1 MYERFT
7 AKARAVVSR
16 AAHEAR
22 LLHHGHVG
30 TEHLLLGLL
39 LDEGGVVV
47 EALAACG
54 VSVVNAREAVARAGS
69 RDRREHAGELPL
81 TRNAR
86 KVLTDASYE
95 ADVFGDAQVGPRHIL
110 LALTRVGEGTAVRV
124 LSGLTGDIA
133 LVRAETTRRL
143 DERPGGP
150 DLRERVGRLE
160 REVLRL
166 RDELDELRRQIT
178 SSEATAAAAAS
189 PERMQAGMPTPS

>member
-1 MYERFT
+1 MYDRFT
-7 AKARAVVSR
+7 AKARAVVAR
-16 AAHEAR
+16 AEREAR
-22 LLHHGHVG
+22 ALHDGHVG

-39 LDEGGVVV
+39 LDEGGVAL

-54 VSVVNAREAVARAGS
+54 VTAANAREAVLRAGG

-86 KVLTDASYE
+86 KVLTDAGYE
-95 ADVFGDAQVGPRHIL
+95 ADVFGHAQVGPRHVL
-110 LALTRVGEGTAVRV
+110 LALTRVGEDTAVRV
-124 LSGLTGDIA
+124 LSALTGDVA
-133 LVRAETTRRL
+133 VVRAEIIRRL
-143 DERPGGP
+143 DERPDGP

-166 RDELDELRRQIT
+166 RDELDELRGQMT
-178 SSEATAAAAAS
+178 SSAATAAAAAS